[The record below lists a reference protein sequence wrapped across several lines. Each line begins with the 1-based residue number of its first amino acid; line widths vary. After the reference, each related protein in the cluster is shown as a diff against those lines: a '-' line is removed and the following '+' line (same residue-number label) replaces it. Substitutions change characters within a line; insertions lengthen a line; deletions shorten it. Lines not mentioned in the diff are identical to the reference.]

1 MVDLSRFKSQGVET
15 AFHGR
20 HLGAQIMADL
30 DGKNWRLKDYEAR
43 GGYQAIRKILAG
55 EGAGMTP
62 DQVVAE
68 VKSSGMKPL
77 RVLNEL

>member
-20 HLGAQIMADL
+20 HLNPQIMADL

-43 GGYQAIRKILAG
+43 GGY
-55 EGAGMTP
+55 
-62 DQVVAE
+62 
-68 VKSSGMKPL
+68 
-77 RVLNEL
+77 